1 MTKYFLSIVNQELV
15 QRAARV
21 RDYLD
26 QVQSIFPSSLQVKAH
41 RALIHYH
48 ARGIPPP
55 QINTEFDEAEEM
67 FDDIVKSDPYR
78 LDDLDVYSNILYV
91 MEKSSKLAYL
101 AQLASRTD
109 TFRVETC
116 CIVGNYYSLKS
127 EHEKAV
133 TYFRR
138 ALKINRNYLAA
149 WTLLGHEYLEL
160 KNTHA
165 AVEAYRRAV
174 GSIPRQTK
182 LI

>member
-15 QRAARV
+15 QRASRV

-26 QVQSIFPSSLQVKAH
+26 EVQSIFPSSLQVKSH

-48 ARGIPPP
+48 ARGISP
-55 QINTEFDEAEEM
+55 QPTFLTPEFDEAEEM
-67 FDDIVKSDPYR
+67 FDDIVQTDPYR

-101 AQLASRTD
+101 AQLATRTD
-109 TFRVETC
+109 KFRVETC

-133 TYFRR
+133 THFRR

-174 GSIPRQTK
+174 GISPSF
-182 LI
+182 